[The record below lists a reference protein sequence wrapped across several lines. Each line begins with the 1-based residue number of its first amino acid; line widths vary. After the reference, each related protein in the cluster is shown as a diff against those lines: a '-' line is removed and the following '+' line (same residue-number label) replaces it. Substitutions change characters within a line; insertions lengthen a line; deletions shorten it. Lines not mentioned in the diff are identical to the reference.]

1 MRRKASLWA
10 GVAGIALVSSLGS
23 APMAI
28 AQQADAQTPTV
39 VEDIVVQARRRDE
52 RLIDVPVAITAI
64 GGESLSDYSVSRVS
78 DLATLVPSLVT
89 GKAASGSS
97 ASIFLRGVGSTAL
110 SAGFDQSVSFVIDGL
125 PMSRGREISLPQF
138 DIQNVEV
145 LKGPQ
150 ALFYGKNTTGG
161 LINVNSN
168 NPTAN
173 FEAGAKTGYGFEG
186 QEWYGEAY
194 VSGPITDTLRGR
206 FAARLSDS
214 KGAFTNTAA
223 DTYPALVPGQDD
235 WHRPSDHR
243 GGAQSRAARLTLD
256 WDPTSQLSVRLK
268 AGMTSVDDGGPTDI
282 IERICGG
289 GRTTP
294 ASANG
299 LPPSPNADCKI
310 DGRSDSSA
318 LPRNVAEANY
328 RYARDGE
335 PYAEFGSEYAVVTA
349 KWEDDKFDVES
360 ITGYY
365 HFDQYDLN
373 NVSGEAYPASFTQ
386 FADFTQYSQE
396 LRFETKFDGPINFS
410 TGAFWARGEFEF
422 NTDAY
427 IIPLPLDPVTGSYVT
442 FRRDNGFKSDSMSV
456 FAQASWAI
464 GDQWELSGGG
474 RYSKEKRDSY
484 QRSLDGHSFVAANF
498 PGGIALY
505 DEYDDDNFS
514 PEVTLRYKPAH
525 DTTIYAAYKQGFK
538 AGGFNVSQALTPDAS
553 VEKGRFGA
561 ETAQG
566 FEAGLRTLALDRRLN
581 LGITA
586 YHYLY
591 EDLQVQY
598 YDPQTNSLTAGN
610 AGKLRTMG
618 IEADFNYRVA
628 SVAGLSFRGAAAW
641 NSAEYQDYIGQ
652 CYPGQTI
659 AEGCNKLEFGGVFNG
674 QDYEGRTPP
683 KAPEFA
689 GRLGASFERAV
700 TASGITLKWNGD
712 LSYTSDYNF
721 TDALRPDAV
730 QDAFTKIDTS
740 IALVAP
746 DGRWTVSLI
755 GRNLTN
761 ELVVTAANDIPF
773 SGGTGTGTTTGVLA
787 DMSAFVDNHREVY
800 LEFAWRF

>member
-1 MRRKASLWA
+1 MRGKAGLWA
-10 GVAGIALVSSLGS
+10 GAASAALLSSFGF
-23 APMAI
+23 APYAAAQEAPAATAI
-28 AQQADAQTPTV
+28 ADV
-39 VEDIVVQARRRDE
+39 VVQARRRDE

-64 GGESLSDYSVSRVS
+64 GGEALDDYSVSRVS

-168 NPTAN
+168 NPTST
-173 FEAGAKTGYGFEG
+173 FEAGAKAGYGFEAK
-186 QEWYGEAY
+186 EMYGEAY
-194 VSGPITDTLRGR
+194 VSGPISDTLRGR
-206 FAARLSDS
+206 LAVRLADS
-214 KGAFTNTAA
+214 EGAFTNTAA
-223 DTYPALVPGQDD
+223 DTYPAMVPGQDD
-235 WHRPSDHR
+235 WHRPSERR
-243 GGAQSRAARLTLD
+243 GGSQSRAGRLTLD
-256 WDPTSQLSVRLK
+256 WDPTAQLTVRLK
-268 AGMTSVDDGGPTDI
+268 AGMTSVDDSGPTDI
-282 IERICGG
+282 IERLCAA

-310 DGRSDSSA
+310 NGRSDSSA
-318 LPRNVAEANY
+318 LPGNVASANY

-349 KWEDDKFDVES
+349 NWEGSKFNIES

-410 TGAFWARGEFEF
+410 AGGFWAQGDFVF
-422 NTDAY
+422 NTDGY
-427 IIPLPLDPVTGSYVT
+427 IIPLPFDPVTQSYVT
-442 FRRDNGFKSDSMSV
+442 FRRDNGFKSESFSV
-456 FAQASWAI
+456 FAQASWAM
-464 GDQWELSGGG
+464 GEQWELSGGG
-474 RYSKEKRDSY
+474 RFSKETRDSY
-484 QRSLDGHSFVAANF
+484 QRSLAPHSMMAAAF
-498 PGGIALY
+498 PGGIELVDDY
-505 DEYDDDNFS
+505 EDDNFS
-514 PEVTLRYKPAH
+514 PEVTLRYKPSR

-538 AGGFNVSQALTPDAS
+538 AGGFNISQALTPDAS
-553 VEKGRFGA
+553 VEMGRFGA
-561 ETAQG
+561 ETAEG
-566 FEAGLRTLALDRRLN
+566 FETGLRTLAFDRRLS
-581 LGITA
+581 LGVTA
-586 YHYLY
+586 YHYTY
-591 EDLQVQY
+591 DDLQVQF

-618 IEADFNYRVA
+618 VEADFNYRVA
-628 SVAGLSFRGAAAW
+628 SVEGLAIRGAVAW
-641 NSAEYQDYIGQ
+641 NDAEYQDYIGQ
-652 CYPGQTI
+652 CFPGQTI
-659 AEGCNKLEFGGVFNG
+659 AEGCDQLESGGVFNG
-674 QDYEGRTPP
+674 QNYEGLTPP
-683 KAPEFA
+683 KAPELA
-689 GRLGASFERAV
+689 ARLGATFDRIV
-700 TASGITLKWNGD
+700 TASGIALRWNGD
-712 LSYTSDYNF
+712 LSYTSEYYF
-721 TDALRPDAV
+721 TDALRPDGI
-730 QDAFTKIDTS
+730 QDAFAKVDTS
-740 IALVAP
+740 ISLVAP
-746 DGRWTVSLI
+746 DERWTVSLI

-773 SGGTGTGTTTGVLA
+773 TGGIGTGTGAGVRA
-787 DMSAFVDNHREVY
+787 DMSAFVDNHREVF